1 MDPRRVMIIDT
12 SRLGSSK
19 MFITSQ
25 VDRLE
30 IGDGMWRIAF
40 KTKPTVYIYRYERI
54 KYLKDP
60 KVVELKNR
68 GFYLK
73 GKRIE
78 NIQCLLEFED
88 MGRHYYHAVYDS
100 GKEVDYTESEV
111 YVSRTNLDE
120 CGGGVWKYLQH
131 LATEIG
137 LEVENYGNIMQKQY
151 AVIDRKRDMVP
162 LAQYLGDKSDLKS
175 RKAPKQIIF
184 PFGCNASQK
193 KAVEYALTNQ
203 VSIIQGPPGT
213 GKTQTILN
221 IISNL
226 LIMGKSVLVVSNNN
240 SAVDNVAEKLS
251 SESIGLGF
259 LVSKLGSAENKAR
272 FIENQPPIPDMT
284 GWILLGQ
291 WDVLKIIRELL
302 DNVSRGFD
310 SQEALAKLRIE
321 LETLKTE
328 HQYNDEISSDDK
340 YSELLSSKPSKKLI
354 NLKCICDRYAE
365 GEQKLPLSLLFK
377 QIFSLG
383 LKSWAFLH
391 EPLVRVSADLEH
403 NYYVARLREI
413 KQEIAHHEDFLKSI
427 DLKEN
432 VKNLRDLSLAYLKHT
447 IAQRGGARRT
457 YSIKDIKPNTESFLK
472 DYPVVLSTTYAS
484 KTCISPDYVFDYV
497 IMDEASQVDIMTG
510 ALALSC
516 AENAVIV
523 GDDKQLP
530 NVTDHQMEMALTAIQ
545 DQYHVEDKYCS
556 TSHSFLQSCCDV
568 FIGAPQ
574 TLLRE
579 HYRCHPK
586 IIDFCNKRFYDG
598 QLLIMTEDK
607 GEKDVLKVIRTAP
620 GNHARG
626 HFNQREIDVILKEV
640 MPTVNAETSVGIITP
655 YRNQAEEINRQL
667 GQEIASTVHKYQGR
681 ECDTII
687 MSMVDN
693 EATEFS
699 DDSNLLNVAISRAKS
714 KLCIVATGNELDKD
728 SNLAQLIEYATYNNF
743 EVTNSQI
750 RSVFDFLYKQYT
762 QERLAFEKTTNVDL
776 GELSENIIY
785 LTLNEAISKL
795 ENANIEVVS
804 HYPLKRLIADDRLLT
819 EEEKVFTSSELT
831 HVDFLLYNSIT
842 KKPILTIEV
851 DGWAFHQS
859 DVQKKRDAMKD
870 DILSKYRLKPLR
882 ISTFQAI
889 TVDSLSEMIKHDVN
903 VVNENGY
910 CGPLALRRAKEK

>member
-25 VDRLE
+25 VDRLD
-30 IGDGMWRIAF
+30 IGDGMWKIAF
-40 KTKPTVYIYRYERI
+40 KTSPTVYTYRYERI
-54 KYLKDP
+54 KYLKNP
-60 KVVELKNR
+60 TVVELNNR
-68 GFYLK
+68 GFYLR

-78 NIQCLLEFED
+78 NIQCLLEFKDE
-88 MGRHYYHAVYDS
+88 GRRYYHTVYDS
-100 GKEVDYTESEV
+100 GKEVDYTEWEV

-120 CGGGVWKYLQH
+120 CGGSVWKYLQH
-131 LATEIG
+131 LAAETG

-151 AVIDRKRDMVP
+151 AVIDRKRDTVP
-162 LAQYLGDKSDLKS
+162 LAQYVGDKSKLK
-175 RKAPKQIIF
+175 RHKASKQIIF

-193 KAVEYALTNQ
+193 KAVENALTTQ

-221 IISNL
+221 VISNL

-272 FIENQPPIPDMT
+272 FIENQPSVPDMSD
-284 GWILLGQ
+284 WMLSEQREVFKEI
-291 WDVLKIIRELL
+291 KELL

-321 LETLKTE
+321 LETLNTE
-328 HQYNDEISSDDK
+328 HLYNDEISEDDK
-340 YSELLSSKPSKKLI
+340 YSEWLSSKPSRKLI
-354 NLKCICDRYAE
+354 SLKCLCELYAE
-365 GEQKLPLSLLFK
+365 MGLKLPFSLLVKQMLSL
-377 QIFSLG
+377 G
-383 LKSWAFLH
+383 WKSWRFLH
-391 EPLVRVSADLEH
+391 EPSELVAADLARD
-403 NYYVARLREI
+403 YYMARLREI
-413 KQEIAHHEDFLKSI
+413 EQEIAHHEDFLKSI

-432 VKNLRDLSLAYLKHT
+432 VKTLRDLSLAYLKHT
-447 IAQRGGARRT
+447 IAKRGDTRPI
-457 YSIKDIKPNTESFLK
+457 YSIKDIKPKTESFLK
-472 DYPVVLSTTYAS
+472 NYPVVLSTTYAS
-484 KTCISPDYVFDYV
+484 KTCISTDYVFDYV
-497 IMDEASQVDIMTG
+497 IMDEASQVDITTG

-530 NVTDHQMEMALTAIQ
+530 NVIDHQMEMALTTIQ
-545 DQYHVEDKYCS
+545 DLYHVEDQYRA
-556 TSHSFLQSCCDV
+556 TTHSFLQSCCDV
-568 FIGAPQ
+568 FTDAPQ

-586 IIDFCNKRFYDG
+586 IIEFCNKRFYDG
-598 QLLIMTEDK
+598 QLLIMTEDN
-607 GEKDVLKVIRTAP
+607 GEENVLKVIRTAQ

-626 HFNQREIDVILKEV
+626 HFNQREIDVITKEV
-640 MPTVNAETSVGIITP
+640 MPSMNADTSVGIITP

-667 GQEIASTVHKYQGR
+667 GKDIASTVHKYQGR
-681 ECDTII
+681 ECDAII

-699 DDSNLLNVAISRAKS
+699 DDANLMNVAISRAKS
-714 KLCIVATGNELDKD
+714 ELCIVATGNELDKD
-728 SNLAQLIEYATYNNF
+728 SNLAQLIEYAAYNNF
-743 EVTNSQI
+743 EVTDSQI
-750 RSVFDFLYKQYT
+750 HSVFDLLYKQYT
-762 QERLAFEKTTNVDL
+762 QERLAFEKTNNIDL

-785 LTLNEAISKL
+785 RTLNEAIKSM
-795 ENANIEVVS
+795 ENANIGVVC
-804 HYPLKRLIADDRLLT
+804 HYPLKRLIADDSLLT
-819 EEEKVFTSSELT
+819 EEEKVFASSELT

-859 DVQKKRDAMKD
+859 DVQQKRDALKD
-870 DILSKYRLKPLR
+870 TILNKYGLKPLR
-882 ISTFQAI
+882 ISTVQAI
-889 TVDSLSEMIKHDVN
+889 TTEFLQNQITQNSVSI
-903 VVNENGY
+903 
-910 CGPLALRRAKEK
+910 R